1 MEHTDMLRKVDRL
14 GRIGIS
20 VKLRREMNIE
30 MYDDIE
36 IFLEDDFV
44 ILKKF
49 HAIRPCLITGQV
61 REGNLEFANGKIVLS
76 PEGVRVLLKEL
87 KKCTSN
93 KNNIVL

>member
-1 MEHTDMLRKVDRL
+1 MVRKVDGL
-14 GRIGIS
+14 GRIGIP

-30 MYDDIE
+30 MCDDIE
-36 IFLEDDFV
+36 IFLEDDFI

-49 HAIRPCLITGQV
+49 HASRPCMITGQV

-76 PEGVRVLLKEL
+76 PEGVRMLLKEL
-87 KKCTSN
+87 KKFTSS